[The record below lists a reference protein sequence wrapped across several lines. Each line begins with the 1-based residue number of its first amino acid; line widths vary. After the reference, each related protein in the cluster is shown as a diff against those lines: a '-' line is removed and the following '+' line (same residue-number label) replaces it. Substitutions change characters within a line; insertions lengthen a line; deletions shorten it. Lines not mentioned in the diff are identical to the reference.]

1 MGGPEALTCWLSARD
16 RQGFLP
22 GPSPWGWPELRAV
35 GLKLWGSLQDEK
47 VWSYAGGQLRPGFPR
62 LIGDEFPG
70 VPGGLDAAVEC
81 HPEECGGETVLFF
94 KGERRGGG
102 LWGARGCVA
111 VPHHMSH
118 AAPYEPC
125 CAIQA
130 VPLPC
135 AGDKVFS
142 FDLELRVTKERPW
155 LDAGPCDAALRWLE
169 RYYCLQ
175 GTQFYRFRPHSW
187 EVLPGY
193 PRDLRDYFI
202 PCPGRGEAPLG
213 LSQASAAF

>member
-1 MGGPEALTCWLSARD
+1 MPGGSCAPVSL
-16 RQGFLP
+16 
-22 GPSPWGWPELRAV
+22 
-35 GLKLWGSLQDEK
+35 GSLGMSSQGSPE
-47 VWSYAGGQLRPGFPR
+47 VWMLLWSVTPRSVVGRPCSSSR
-62 LIGDEFPG
+62 
-70 VPGGLDAAVEC
+70 VSA
-81 HPEECGGETVLFF
+81 
-94 KGERRGGG
+94 GGG

-111 VPHHMSH
+111 VPHHTSH

-130 VPLPC
+130 VPLLC